1 MRIKI
6 FTASAVGVVCGY
18 LSAHAF
24 SIGWWNIIFWGA
36 AGIILGLFMKGK
48 NEVMRT
54 GLWFGFFL
62 SLSFLLNGFQGTS
75 DKLPVF
81 ILFSLA
87 LSIVGAFGGWL
98 AVFLGSKLRSLIE

>member
-6 FTASAVGVVCGY
+6 LIAAAIGVVCGY

-36 AGIILGLFMKGK
+36 VGIILGLFTRGNK
-48 NEVMRT
+48 EVMWK

-62 SLSFLLNGFQGTS
+62 SLSFLLNDFQGAS
-75 DKLPVF
+75 DKLPSF

-87 LSIVGAFGGWL
+87 LSVVGALGGWL
-98 AVFLGSKLRSLIE
+98 AVFIGSRAKRNN